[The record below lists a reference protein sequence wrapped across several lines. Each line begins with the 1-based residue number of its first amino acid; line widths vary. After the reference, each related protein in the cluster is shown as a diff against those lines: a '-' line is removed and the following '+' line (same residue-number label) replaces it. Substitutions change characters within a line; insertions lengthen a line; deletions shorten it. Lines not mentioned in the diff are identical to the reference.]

1 MRITDDLDRPVIK
14 YNPILDNEVDID
26 APYIDF
32 SVATNSAE
40 IDPPENGA
48 YDTLYYKDTPILIV
62 NQVSEI
68 EIRFYTTPNP
78 NEHYRIGQ
86 RHIKGKVL
94 SIDKIDDDP
103 ESNNGFALS
112 FDASTEYHG
121 KISNVTIDK
130 NYVDITKTRCVCILY
145 FNEQGKVTSE
155 LVIPID
161 EWFSMNVYLN
171 SAFVVNNPEPYPFK
185 VDDIVDAV
193 IYIKQE
199 LDEDQFEVIEKEIT
213 GRLTDISLIQRQYT
227 ETDEMGV
234 DKDYTIYY
242 YMLTI
247 DMSKPYEM
255 YEMTISSTVVKSMKI
270 HQTQPEEP

>member
-1 MRITDDLDRPVIK
+1 MRITDDLDRPIVK

-94 SIDKIDDDP
+94 SIDKIDEDP
-103 ESNNGFALS
+103 ESNDGFALS
-112 FDASTEYHG
+112 FDASTEYYG

-145 FNEQGKVTSE
+145 FNEQGKVTNE

-199 LDEDQFEVIEKEIT
+199 LDEDKFEVIEKEIT